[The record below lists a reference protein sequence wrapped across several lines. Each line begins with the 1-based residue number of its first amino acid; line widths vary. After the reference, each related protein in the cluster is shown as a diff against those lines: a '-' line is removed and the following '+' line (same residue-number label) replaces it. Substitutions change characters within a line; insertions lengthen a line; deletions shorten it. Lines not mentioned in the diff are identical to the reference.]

1 MPAIGILY
9 CVSSELF
16 LRKTIEKMTIYTKV
30 LHHDFCIFLGS
41 NQRPVFYRRRIKL
54 GLRFPDV

>member
-1 MPAIGILY
+1 MPAIGLLY

-16 LRKTIEKMTIYTKV
+16 LRKTIEKMTIYMKV
-30 LHHDFCIFLGS
+30 LHQTSVLFLGS
-41 NQRPVFYRRRIKL
+41 NQRPVFYRRQIKL